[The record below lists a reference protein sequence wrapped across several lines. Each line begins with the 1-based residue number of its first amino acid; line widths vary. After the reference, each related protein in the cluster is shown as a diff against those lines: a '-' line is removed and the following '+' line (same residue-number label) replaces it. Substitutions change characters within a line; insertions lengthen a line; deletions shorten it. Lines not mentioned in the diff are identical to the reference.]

1 MFEIAKVGGTY
12 ASMPTTLVNFDGNNG
27 ADPASDLLA
36 DAAGNLFGTTLGGGA
51 NGDGTVFE
59 IAKVGGTYAGMPTT
73 LVNFDGNNGASPWSS
88 LIADSVGNLFG
99 TTQSGG
105 TDGDGTVF
113 EIAKGDGTYASTPT
127 TVVSFNGIN
136 GTAPQAGLIADAAG
150 NLFGTTLRGGAN
162 GDGTVFEIAK
172 AGGSYASTPTTLV
185 SFNRA
190 NGGFPLGALIAD
202 GAGNLFGTTT
212 QGGTN
217 GDGTVFEIA
226 KVGATY
232 ASTPTTLVNF
242 DGNNGANP
250 YAGLIA
256 DAAGNLFGTTAAG
269 GADGFGTVFELS
281 ATPVACY
288 RAGTRILTASGE
300 MPIET
305 LAIGDLVITRHG
317 QARPIRWIGRRSYTG
332 AFAGSNQNLSPVLIR
347 AGALADDVPRRDL
360 YVSPE
365 HALYLDDVL
374 VPARELVNGV
384 SVVTTDRIDPIHY
397 FHIEL
402 ATHDVIYA
410 EGAAA
415 ETYIDCDNRGMF
427 HNASEAQELYPDAV
441 TPKWAFCAPVVEA
454 GEHLA
459 AIQRRLWARAEQMG
473 RIIPQDG
480 PLRGF
485 VEIADRQSIAGWA
498 LLESHPDVPVRLEVV
513 DNAVVIAEVLAKQYR
528 HDLEAAGIGDGRH
541 AFLLDLAQ
549 PLDPCVEHEIIVRR
563 AADGRELERCP
574 VRIAPARSLDS
585 TVGAELS
592 ATLKKLA
599 ARVETPA
606 EADTLLH
613 LLLDATEQMRQAHAG
628 SIGRLRPARQ
638 SRRGGDTLPGKCALV
653 IDSEWPH
660 PDRDAGS
667 QAITSH
673 IRCLQQLGW
682 HVEFVATDMVPDDAP
697 SRLADSGVVCH
708 VPPAVSS
715 VEEVLRRQARK
726 FDLVYLH
733 RAQNALAYAG
743 LARQH
748 QPRARLI
755 YSVADLHFL
764 RVARQAEVE
773 ERPELA
779 RNAAAL
785 CRREMFAMQLVDSV
799 ITHSTHEAS
808 LLGRIAP
815 GLAVHVVPWTIAP
828 SPQAPLWAE
837 RSGMAFV
844 ANFRHAPNLDAAHWL
859 VHSVLPLVWERNAA
873 VSCLIVGADMPPRL
887 AGTMTDPRVRLLGH
901 VDDLSQVYGR
911 IRLAIAPLRSGAGI
925 KGKVLEAFAAGLP
938 CVMTPVA
945 AEGLPLSD
953 ALTDL
958 VAGDA
963 EALAALICR
972 LHEDADYSAR
982 LGQAG
987 VSMISGH
994 FSEGYVRSALA
1005 AVVDPTGSSRGVG
1018 SPQASSPP
1026 SQRIETSVRR
1036 CKPPG
1041 STHKVLRH
1049 IPERPVIVRP
1059 RLLRH
1064 P

>member
-1 MFEIAKVGGTY
+1 
-12 ASMPTTLVNFDGNNG
+12 
-27 ADPASDLLA
+27 
-36 DAAGNLFGTTLGGGA
+36 
-51 NGDGTVFE
+51 
-59 IAKVGGTYAGMPTT
+59 
-73 LVNFDGNNGASPWSS
+73 
-88 LIADSVGNLFG
+88 
-99 TTQSGG
+99 
-105 TDGDGTVF
+105 
-113 EIAKGDGTYASTPT
+113 
-127 TVVSFNGIN
+127 
-136 GTAPQAGLIADAAG
+136 
-150 NLFGTTLRGGAN
+150 
-162 GDGTVFEIAK
+162 
-172 AGGSYASTPTTLV
+172 
-185 SFNRA
+185 
-190 NGGFPLGALIAD
+190 
-202 GAGNLFGTTT
+202 
-212 QGGTN
+212 
-217 GDGTVFEIA
+217 
-226 KVGATY
+226 
-232 ASTPTTLVNF
+232 
-242 DGNNGANP
+242 
-250 YAGLIA
+250 
-256 DAAGNLFGTTAAG
+256 
-269 GADGFGTVFELS
+269 VFEL
-281 ATPVACY
+281 VACY

-305 LAIGDLVITRHG
+305 LAIGDLVITRRG

-332 AFAGSNQNLSPVLIR
+332 AFAASNQNLSPVLIR

-427 HNASEAQELYPDAV
+427 HNASEALELYPDAV
-441 TPKWAFCAPVVEA
+441 TPKWAFCAPVVEV

-459 AIQRRLWARAEQMG
+459 AIQRRLRVRAEQMG
-473 RIIPQDG
+473 WIIPQDG
-480 PLRGF
+480 PQRGF

-513 DNAVVIAEVLAKQYR
+513 DNGVVIAEVLAKRYR

-541 AFLLDLAQ
+541 AFQLELAQ

-563 AADGRELERCP
+563 AADGRELEGCP
-574 VRIAPARSLDS
+574 VRIAPARSLDN

-628 SIGRLRPARQ
+628 SIGRRRPARQ

-653 IDSEWPH
+653 IDSEWPR

-682 HVEFVATDMVPDDAP
+682 HVEFVATDMVSDDAS
-697 SRLADSGVVCH
+697 SRLADSGIICH
-708 VPPAVSS
+708 VSPAVSS

-743 LARQH
+743 LAREH
-748 QPRARLI
+748 QPQARLI

-773 ERPELA
+773 ARPELA

-799 ITHSTHEAS
+799 ITHSTHEAA

-815 GLAVHVVPWTIAP
+815 GLAVRVVPWAIAP

-859 VHSVLPLVWERNAA
+859 VHSVLPLVWQRNAA

-901 VDDLSQVYGR
+901 VDDLSQIYGR
-911 IRLAIAPLRSGAGI
+911 VRLAIAPLRSGAGI

-945 AEGLPLSD
+945 AEGLPLPD
-953 ALTDL
+953 ALIDL
-958 VAGDA
+958 VADDA

-982 LGQAG
+982 HGHAG
-987 VSMISGH
+987 VSMICRH
-994 FSEGYVRSALA
+994 FSEAHVRSALA
-1005 AVVDPTGSSRGVG
+1005 AAVDPTGPPNWRVTRQVACGVSS
-1018 SPQASSPP
+1018 
-1026 SQRIETSVRR
+1026 
-1036 CKPPG
+1036 
-1041 STHKVLRH
+1041 
-1049 IPERPVIVRP
+1049 
-1059 RLLRH
+1059 
-1064 P
+1064 